1 MLGNRQNTIAFRM
14 AGENEY
20 GELRVVSGI
29 DELNIDYSDTHGR
42 QQKGGRGNKSS
53 PPSRFSKIYIYN

>member
-1 MLGNRQNTIAFRM
+1 MLGNRQNTIAFRT

-20 GELRVVSGI
+20 GELRDGSGT

-42 QQKGGRGNKSS
+42 RQKGEGDNQASDSPLDFWKNK
-53 PPSRFSKIYIYN
+53 N